1 METFLG
7 YEAVCVSFHERWIV
21 EVRADGVLD
30 GGGNIIW
37 SPEVYSRTG
46 MQFAR
51 QYPDKQVS
59 TSSQDTIALETRVRL
74 FSWFVAMQM
83 EETVAAGSKTIL
95 RAGLDLDD
103 DEVVQSL
110 GELKVRFVE
119 EQDLMDF

>member
-1 METFLG
+1 
-7 YEAVCVSFHERWIV
+7 
-21 EVRADGVLD
+21 
-30 GGGNIIW
+30 
-37 SPEVYSRTG
+37 
-46 MQFAR
+46 
-51 QYPDKQVS
+51 
-59 TSSQDTIALETRVRL
+59 
-74 FSWFVAMQM
+74 MQM